1 MILIFQS
8 PDVYLQPGWVEGKM
22 RVLVQFDLDICVLK
36 VKVKLH
42 QNSQRACLNGT
53 RGALLL
59 FCWYHVLRLE
69 LTHWLS
75 AGEAEGA

>member
-1 MILIFQS
+1 
-8 PDVYLQPGWVEGKM
+8 M

-42 QNSQRACLNGT
+42 QNSQRAGLKGT

-59 FCWYHVLRLE
+59 FC
-69 LTHWLS
+69 
-75 AGEAEGA
+75 